1 MPKSRMKYS
10 NADISSARIDRKG
23 ARSHW
28 AATGRGLGNQW
39 AWPERVRD
47 SIINHATVNKY
58 RPGLLLNKKVE
69 MKGQGGAHRNTVVLG
84 IVESGV
90 PMLAAGDVEGTDHR
104 IVSRPLVID

>member
-1 MPKSRMKYS
+1 MGVARTRSRFNHKSCDREQ
-10 NADISSARIDRKG
+10 ISS
-23 ARSHW
+23 
-28 AATGRGLGNQW
+28 
-39 AWPERVRD
+39 
-47 SIINHATVNKY
+47 
-58 RPGLLLNKKVE
+58 GLLVNKKVE